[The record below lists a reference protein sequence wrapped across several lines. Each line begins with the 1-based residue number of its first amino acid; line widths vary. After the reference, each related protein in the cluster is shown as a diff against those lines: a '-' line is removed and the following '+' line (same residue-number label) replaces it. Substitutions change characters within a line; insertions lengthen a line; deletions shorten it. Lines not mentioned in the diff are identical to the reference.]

1 MKSKPAN
8 VLEVCSSICFKE
20 VQWGASKA
28 IHSQM
33 SICHSWEK
41 YYCNVCVLVTF
52 HRFSIVTVCHNF
64 LFYNKLEHR
73 FIIVDSYIF
82 SAMSISRIWIIITT
96 NHIFSFEYF
105 IVNADMIGSNSF
117 INPIFIK
124 FSYVL
129 IKIKIMCT
137 AATNMVHHSRKK

>member
-20 VQWGASKA
+20 VQWGALKA

-73 FIIVDSYIF
+73 FIIVDSYWP
-82 SAMSISRIWIIITT
+82 SISRIWIIVTT
-96 NHIFSFEYF
+96 DHIFSFKYF
-105 IVNADMIGSNSF
+105 IVNAVMIGSNSF

-124 FSYVL
+124 FPYVL

>member
-1 MKSKPAN
+1 MKSKLAN
-8 VLEVCSSICFKE
+8 VLEVYSSICFKE
-20 VQWGASKA
+20 VQWGALKA

-73 FIIVDSYIF
+73 FIIVDSYD
-82 SAMSISRIWIIITT
+82 
-96 NHIFSFEYF
+96 HIFSFKYF
-105 IVNADMIGSNSF
+105 IANAVMIGLNSI